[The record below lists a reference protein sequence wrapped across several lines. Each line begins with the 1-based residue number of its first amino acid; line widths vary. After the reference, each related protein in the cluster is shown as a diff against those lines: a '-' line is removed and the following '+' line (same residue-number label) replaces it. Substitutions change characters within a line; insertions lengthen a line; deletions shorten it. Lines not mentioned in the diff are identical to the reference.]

1 MTSDFEIHTSDT
13 ESILGDFVVNRPS
26 DINLKEKGE
35 RATYD
40 FVETATKKT
49 VPDGETFTVESNE
62 NLTFGI
68 VTVESGGTL
77 TIEGTLNCDQ
87 LQNNGTVNNN
97 GTLNVNDD
105 IKFEYA
111 EIEPYAKLA
120 GNFTITETQAKTQK
134 YVDRT
139 PSSAS
144 IDTLLLGIETRS
156 DLATQEINGYWG
168 LVSNITDFRNQALS
182 NGPRIRVEIQVL
194 APYSEFNDHTDVQN
208 TLEL

>member
-26 DINLKEKGE
+26 DINLIEKGE
-35 RATYD
+35 TATYD

-49 VPDGETFTVESNE
+49 IPSGETLTIASGET
-62 NLTFGI
+62 LTFGL
-68 VTVESGGTL
+68 VV
-77 TIEGTLNCDQ
+77 IEGTLTVE
-87 LQNNGTVNNN
+87 GTLRCEQIQNN
-97 GTLNVNDD
+97 GTLNNNGTID
-105 IKFEYA
+105 IDEKYKFEYV
-111 EIEPYAKLA
+111 EIESYAKLA

-139 PSSAS
+139 PSGAS

-168 LVSNITDFRNQALS
+168 LVSNVTDFRNQALS

-194 APYSEFNDHTDVQN
+194 APYEEFTDHTDVQN